1 MKFQLLFS
9 LFFVFLVNSIN
20 SQTYKLEYAQKLS
33 SQFNFVEAYPVWEDL
48 SNVFLK
54 KQKGDWEYLRQAA
67 KAAEKS
73 EQYEKALYW
82 IKILVDRNKA
92 LAKDY
97 PLYFSLLCINKKHSV
112 LQAAVQ
118 VALERFPNDN
128 AIQLW
133 SNNISKINDA
143 NSKQSEYKVTNFRKQ
158 KKGEEFSA
166 VPYKDGLILVSNKRN
181 TGFINRIYGR
191 TNQYFLDLIYISN
204 PLENN
209 KDNLWKEIKRT
220 NSHDGPISFSADYSL
235 AFVTSNQEQIN
246 LKNKIKY
253 ANLELNIYR
262 FSEEKWA
269 QTNLFKW
276 NNVSYSCGHAVT
288 DITGDLYFASNM
300 PGGFGGSDLYKCK
313 WNGSEFEDPIN
324 LGATINTPED
334 ELFPFITDDGDLY
347 FSSNGWP
354 SQGGYDIFSSD
365 FLTLE
370 PENLGNPINTN
381 ADDFSFYINN
391 KTGKGFISSNREN
404 FKDQIFSISRPIK
417 EIETSISV
425 IACDN
430 NPMLNV
436 PIRISN
442 ISSSLSVVRT
452 TDKSGKLNFN
462 PKLNYSYSC
471 YYAGDDEYAA
481 DSIQFDYKENVSS
494 ELKIQ
499 GKLKN
504 QVIKIKIVDENNNLM
519 PGVQLSSFMGGVFK
533 SKYISNLTEE
543 DIVIQ
548 ADEFYSLDSI
558 VVSSIN
564 FQAPEFYSL
573 DSIVASSINFKDTT
587 LSINLIKH
595 QCGNT
600 IDIALKMTK
609 ESTERMIDLG
619 LILYDFDLYNLRPE
633 GKIELDKLVTYLK
646 DHPDVFVEL
655 QSHTDSRGTYE
666 YNVWLAE
673 QRSQSCV
680 NYIISN
686 GISSSQIIPKG
697 YGERRLKNSCNDFT
711 VCTEDEHQENRRTE
725 LHIKLTKDAIID
737 SSNLNSN
744 LKINNSLILNDSIY
758 FRVQLISSGK
768 KIGSTSK
775 IFRNLPIY
783 EYEDKGLYK
792 YCLAEK
798 FNNIESS
805 KQKALSLR
813 LNGFPEAFIVVFKN
827 DKRFK

>member
-9 LFFVFLVNSIN
+9 LFFAFLVNSIN

-33 SQFNFVEAYPVWEDL
+33 KQLNFVEAYPVWEDL

-82 IKILVDRNKA
+82 IKILVDKNKA
-92 LAKDY
+92 DTSDY
-97 PLYFSLLCINKKHSV
+97 RTYFSLLCINKRHSA

-118 VALERFPNDN
+118 TALDKFPNDN

-133 SNNISKINDA
+133 ANNVSKISDA
-143 NSKQSEYKVTNFRKQ
+143 NSKISEYKVTNFRKQ
-158 KKGEEFSA
+158 KRGEEFSA
-166 VPYKDGLILVSNKRN
+166 VPYKEGLILVSNKRN

-191 TNQYFLDLIYISN
+191 TNQHFLDLIYISD
-204 PLENN
+204 PLKNN
-209 KDNLWKEIKRT
+209 KDKLWKEIKRT

-235 AFVTSNQEQIN
+235 AFVTSNQNQIY
-246 LKNKIKY
+246 LKDSIKFD
-253 ANLELNIYR
+253 NLELNIYR
-262 FSEEKWA
+262 FSENKWDE
-269 QTNLFKW
+269 TNLFKW
-276 NNVSYSCGHAVT
+276 NNISYSCGHGVT
-288 DITGDLYFASNM
+288 DSTGDLYFASNM

-313 WNGSEFEDPIN
+313 WNGYEFEDPIN
-324 LGATINTPED
+324 LGASINTPED
-334 ELFPFITDDGDLY
+334 ELFPFITDDRELF

-354 SQGGYDIFSSD
+354 GQGGLDIFSSD

-404 FKDQIFSISRPIK
+404 FKDQVFSISRPIK

-436 PIRISN
+436 PIRISS

-452 TDKSGKLNFN
+452 TDKLGKLNFN
-462 PKLNYSYSC
+462 PKLNSSYSL

-481 DSIQFDYKENVSS
+481 DSIQFDFKENVSS

-504 QVIKIKIVDENNNLM
+504 QVIRIKISDENNNLM
-519 PGVQLSSFMGGVFK
+519 PGVQLSAFMGGVFK
-533 SKYISNLTEE
+533 SKYISSLAEE

-564 FQAPEFYSL
+564 FLAPEFYSL

-600 IDIALKMTK
+600 IDITLKMTQ
-609 ESTERMIDLG
+609 ESTEKWINLG

-633 GKIELDKLVTYLK
+633 GKIELNKLVQYLK
-646 DHPDVFVEL
+646 DHPQVFVEL
-655 QSHTDSRGTYE
+655 QSHTDSRGTHD
-666 YNVWLAE
+666 YNIWLSE
-673 QRSQSCV
+673 MRSQSCV
-680 NYIISN
+680 NYILN
-686 GISSSQIIPKG
+686 QGILSSQIIAKG
-697 YGERRLKNSCNDFT
+697 FGETRLKNRCADSIICS
-711 VCTEDEHQENRRTE
+711 EKEHQDNRRTE
-725 LHIKLTKDAIID
+725 LYIKLTKTEVID
-737 SSNLNSN
+737 PSFN
-744 LKINNSLILNDSIY
+744 LKLKD
-758 FRVQLISSGK
+758 
-768 KIGSTSK
+768 
-775 IFRNLPIY
+775 
-783 EYEDKGLYK
+783 
-792 YCLAEK
+792 
-798 FNNIESS
+798 
-805 KQKALSLR
+805 
-813 LNGFPEAFIVVFKN
+813 
-827 DKRFK
+827 